1 MLKPNLRPLQGSSLL
16 STWQRLGFK
25 KFKFTSFFKAVV
37 LVVPGLTSGAR
48 EDLRG
53 LRESHGHLIW
63 RNISLPVAVH
73 CGYVQLLCQCSCHS
87 HRGRSLTGSE
97 PGRWRP
103 HPPLRWASSVTS
115 RRLAA
120 RLVRLAVHHDP
131 EQPAQEHTAQVD
143 RASGPGVLGC
153 SKLLCTQA
161 ASSASG

>member
-1 MLKPNLRPLQGSSLL
+1 MLRPNLRPLQGSSLL
-16 STWQRLGFK
+16 STWQRLGFNLK
-25 KFKFTSFFKAVV
+25 KFTSFFKAVV
-37 LVVPGLTSGAR
+37 VPGLTSRSGA
-48 EDLRG
+48 RG

-97 PGRWRP
+97 PERWRP

-120 RLVRLAVHHDP
+120 GLVRLAVHHDP

-143 RASGPGVLGC
+143 RAIGVLGC
-153 SKLLCTQA
+153 SKLLCMQA